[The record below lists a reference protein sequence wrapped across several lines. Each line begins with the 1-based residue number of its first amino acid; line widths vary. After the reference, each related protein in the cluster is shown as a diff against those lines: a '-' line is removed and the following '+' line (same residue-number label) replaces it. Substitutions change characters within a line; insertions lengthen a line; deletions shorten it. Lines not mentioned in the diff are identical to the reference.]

1 MSCSM
6 PLLSEVSQRKCHRK
20 EKYSG
25 RDDKRQL
32 VPKAIDE
39 PGAQGAE
46 NLSSE
51 LEGVELSRQMSAVL
65 WPAAVGE
72 NALLERKIERIHRII
87 KEIADHKGRRGS

>member
-1 MSCSM
+1 M
-6 PLLSEVSQRKCHRK
+6 PLLSKVGQRKCHGK
-20 EKYSG
+20 EKYGG

-32 VPKAIDE
+32 VPKAIDK
-39 PGAQGAE
+39 PGAQGTT

-65 WPAAVGE
+65 WPATVGE

-87 KEIADHKGRRGS
+87 KEIADHKGHRGS